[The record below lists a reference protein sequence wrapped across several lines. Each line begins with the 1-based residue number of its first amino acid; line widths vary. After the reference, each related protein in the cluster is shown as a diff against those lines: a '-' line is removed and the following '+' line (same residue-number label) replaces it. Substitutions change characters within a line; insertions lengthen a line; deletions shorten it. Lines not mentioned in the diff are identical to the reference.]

1 MAAEDE
7 AAIRGLI
14 EARNAAVR
22 AGDAERAAAP
32 LSDGMVA
39 YDLQPPLRF
48 TGAAARDADGLA
60 RWLATWDGPV
70 SVEMPAPTVVVH
82 GDLAFAHGPS
92 RMQGRKRGAPTPID
106 LWYRTTLCLKRAG
119 GAWAIVHEHN
129 SVPMRMGGSGL
140 AAVDLEP
147 DSGPR
152 PS

>member
-1 MAAEDE
+1 MAADHG

-22 AGDAERAAAP
+22 AGDAERA
-32 LSDGMVA
+32 VA
-39 YDLQPPLRF
+39 HDLQPPLRF

-70 SVEMPAPTVVVH
+70 GVEMPEPTVAVH
-82 GDLAFAHGPS
+82 GDLAFAHGLS
-92 RMQGRKRGAPTPID
+92 RMRGRKRGAPTPID
-106 LWYRTTLCLKRAG
+106 LWYRATLCLKRAG
-119 GAWAIVHEHN
+119 GAWTIVHEHN
-129 SVPMRMGGSGL
+129 SVPMRMDGSGL